1 MTRRCAVWILVALL
15 GALVAAQQSKPQFEV
30 ASVRLSS
37 APGSA
42 GTQRITESRVD
53 LQNISLK
60 ALVRMAFR
68 VRDFELFAPDW
79 LVEVRVNVQA
89 TLPAGS
95 RRQQV
100 PDMLQDLL
108 ANRFGLVARRET
120 RSMQVHELVVG
131 SGGSKMREV
140 EPLNGLDKELQ
151 RDPRLTSASAVKL
164 ADTSIDTPDGQ
175 VRTVFGEL
183 GRTTATAATMYR
195 LRLNVPQRTQTL
207 DATRMTMAELAVV
220 LTDSM
225 GQPVIDKT
233 GLVAGYQF
241 TVELPVDA
249 RTVQTIRNQMPSFE
263 YLPGVSES
271 RAVEAIGLK
280 LERRTAPIPVLVV
293 DKVNRMPS
301 EN

>member
-1 MTRRCAVWILVALL
+1 VRPIAFGTVAVLMGVTAL
-15 GALVAAQQSKPQFEV
+15 AQEPKPRFEV

-37 APGSA
+37 APGSVS
-42 GTQRITESRVD
+42 TQRITESRVD
-53 LQNISLK
+53 LGNISLK

-79 LVEVRVNVQA
+79 LVEVRVDVQA

-95 RRQQV
+95 TRQQV

-108 ANRFGLVARRET
+108 ANRFGVVTRRET
-120 RSMQVHELVVG
+120 RPMQVHELVVG

-140 EPLNGLDKELQ
+140 EPLNGLDKEFQ
-151 RDPRLTSASAVKL
+151 RDPRLTSTAAVKL

-207 DATRMTMAELAVV
+207 DATRITMAELAGV

-233 GLVAGYQF
+233 GLVGGYQF

-271 RAVEAIGLK
+271 RAVEALGLK
-280 LERRTAPIPVLVV
+280 MERRTSSIPVLVV
-293 DKVNRMPS
+293 DKVNRTPT